1 MLTRPFSSQ
10 VSGLEEWHR
19 FHYHLATW
27 HQQELM
33 CAQPGPIM
41 SVAVQTEQV
50 STGTMSLSPIS
61 DGPGLWRPYATQITL
76 TNMNPLNGHLK
87 QEDID
92 KSKETKIWHR
102 HGARKLLQSCIVKS
116 FLALVCCLQ
125 RVRAHSHTCP
135 HKRCFYKPQQRN
147 LPYKKGLGLSTVH
160 GTELLPLDEDL
171 KNAEARCIHR
181 ALLHCLKAAGTTSGR

>member
-10 VSGLEEWHR
+10 VSGLEEWHC
-19 FHYHLATW
+19 FHYHMATW

-92 KSKETKIWHR
+92 KSKKTKIWHR
-102 HGARKLLQSCIVKS
+102 HGARKLLQFCIVRAFWHLSAACKGS
-116 FLALVCCLQ
+116 EHTHT
-125 RVRAHSHTCP
+125 RVHIRGASINHS
-135 HKRCFYKPQQRN
+135 
-147 LPYKKGLGLSTVH
+147 KGTSLIG
-160 GTELLPLDEDL
+160 
-171 KNAEARCIHR
+171 
-181 ALLHCLKAAGTTSGR
+181 KAWD